1 MAPEQP
7 AGQAP
12 RRRPRHARQYTIRVE
27 TSIFHGV
34 ILPLS
39 LLLGNV
45 DNRYELS
52 AATIRRA
59 HQLTITGDEDVEA
72 NRGKVVSTSIKQ
84 ILTKKVKYQIER

>member
-1 MAPEQP
+1 M
-7 AGQAP
+7 
-12 RRRPRHARQYTIRVE
+12 
-27 TSIFHGV
+27 HGV

-52 AATIRRA
+52 AAAIRRS
-59 HQLTITGDEDVEA
+59 HQLTITGDEDVDA
-72 NRGKVVSTSIKQ
+72 NKGKVVSASIKQ

>member
-1 MAPEQP
+1 M
-7 AGQAP
+7 
-12 RRRPRHARQYTIRVE
+12 
-27 TSIFHGV
+27 

-52 AATIRRA
+52 AAAIRRA
-59 HQLTITGDEDVEA
+59 HQLTITGDEDVDA
-72 NRGKVVSTSIKQ
+72 NKGKVVSASIKQ

>member
-1 MAPEQP
+1 M
-7 AGQAP
+7 
-12 RRRPRHARQYTIRVE
+12 
-27 TSIFHGV
+27 

-52 AATIRRA
+52 AAAIRRA
-59 HQLTITGDEDVEA
+59 HQLTITGDEDVDA

>member
-1 MAPEQP
+1 MHGEP
-7 AGQAP
+7 A
-12 RRRPRHARQYTIRVE
+12 RRCRPLRYTIQAE
-27 TSIFHGV
+27 SSIFCAV

-52 AATIRRA
+52 AAAIRRA
-59 HQLTITGDEDVEA
+59 HQLTITGDEDVDA

>member
-1 MAPEQP
+1 M
-7 AGQAP
+7 
-12 RRRPRHARQYTIRVE
+12 
-27 TSIFHGV
+27 

-52 AATIRRA
+52 AAAIRRA
-59 HQLTITGDEDVEA
+59 HQLTITGDEDVDT
-72 NRGKVVSTSIKQ
+72 NKGKVVSTSVKQ